1 MPLPG
6 GDKLPIRVNAQ
17 DIAYERLRDWIV
29 NGPLEPGENV
39 RDTDVAEMLG
49 VSRTPVREALI
60 RLSQEGLVEIA
71 RGRSTRVADLQFD
84 RAVHLYDLGGVLDA
98 HAAEIAA
105 TTLGGPELTSL
116 RAMVDEMA
124 DQQDVARAQEL
135 DEQFH
140 DVYYLAAGNP
150 VLIGYLE
157 QLKVELRRI
166 ERAAFRDEQIRKEA
180 YEEHLLILG
189 ALESRDPDAA
199 REAALTNWR
208 NSWARIKAWIE
219 PRTGAVHAEHGRIA

>member
-17 DIAYERLRDWIV
+17 DIAYERLKSWIV
-29 NGPLEPGENV
+29 DGPLEPGENV

-105 TTLGGPELTSL
+105 TTLGEPELAAL

-124 DQQDVARAQEL
+124 GQRDVARAQEL

-150 VLIGYLE
+150 VLTGYLE
-157 QLKVELRRI
+157 QLKLELRRI

-180 YEEHLLILG
+180 YEEHVCILA
-189 ALESRDPDAA
+189 ALENRQPEAA

-219 PRTGAVHAEHGRIA
+219 PRTGAVHPH